1 MLQDSSHAKVK
12 IKLLYICDCINILL
26 SDLSPWL
33 VSIETQLW
41 WCFGSSIGN
50 LTMLREKLDSITEHI
65 CNIHSFTDNE
75 QYRECGHPPITEQQK
90 RSKSWLVPNTL
101 VSTKTDMRRS

>member
-65 CNIHSFTDNE
+65 CNIHSFK
-75 QYRECGHPPITEQQK
+75 CVV
-90 RSKSWLVPNTL
+90 LVIFLDEWNNL
-101 VSTKTDMRRS
+101 IVMHGIQF